1 LNFMRTA
8 IPPLLVGSSRPK
20 LKMVR
25 VDRSKEY
32 KRPKKVSQ
40 YSNSSKIKRG
50 QDYLEKLQIFDL
62 LKTNFYNFLMCYKFC
77 SYFVNYEFKVTI
89 FFNIQK
95 RYFWSAN
102 GNPALHH
109 LQQFIFTFTRL
120 VPRAHARARSR

>member
-1 LNFMRTA
+1 MRTA

-95 RYFWSAN
+95 RYF
-102 GNPALHH
+102 
-109 LQQFIFTFTRL
+109 
-120 VPRAHARARSR
+120 